1 MEKKNIFISYHWGR
15 FKAHVQKLAQE
26 LETKYGKTVWI
37 DIVEMVPNLNLHQM
51 IQDGINNSDCVVA
64 FVTKEYCE
72 SANCQLEVQYAK
84 RIRKMI
90 IFIVLEKLDVANL
103 PNGMGVLLAERFCM
117 NTYDEIW
124 NDQTTER
131 MLQAIAND
139 NSM

>member
-1 MEKKNIFISYHWGR
+1 
-15 FKAHVQKLAQE
+15 
-26 LETKYGKTVWI
+26 
-37 DIVEMVPNLNLHQM
+37 
-51 IQDGINNSDCVVA
+51 
-64 FVTKEYCE
+64 
-72 SANCQLEVQYAK
+72 
-84 RIRKMI
+84 MI

-124 NDQTTER
+124 NDKTTKR

>member
-1 MEKKNIFISYHWGR
+1 
-15 FKAHVQKLAQE
+15 
-26 LETKYGKTVWI
+26 
-37 DIVEMVPNLNLHQM
+37 M